1 MGRYGGVYQGI
12 VKNNRDPEERLRLQV
27 EVFEVPGVADW
38 ALPCVPPGVEA
49 LPDIGETVW
58 LLFQGG
64 DAERPVWIGVLPGT
78 LDKK

>member
-12 VKNNRDPEERLRLQV
+12 VKNNRDPVEQLRLQV

-38 ALPCVPPGVEA
+38 ALPCLPPGVTT

-64 DAERPVWIGVLPGT
+64 DAGRPVWIGVLPGM
-78 LDKK
+78 LDKV